1 MNRTE
6 TQRSCEGTI
15 VKMKTTTPTYRRIA
29 VLLTAVM
36 LFTPFAS
43 AFSHACAGMSAS
55 GTSGH
60 ATPAST
66 DPVAE
71 VAPEPLATHHAH
83 HSHGVDTPSSSSI
96 AEIGPTPGHDC
107 MGPCAGSDCCSM
119 RAAPLSQGDGFIADR
134 VQSVTNAFPM
144 PPESFAF
151 LFPQADRAP
160 PRPPQPATPP
170 SLLSARL
177 HVWTA
182 TFLT

>member
-1 MNRTE
+1 M
-6 TQRSCEGTI
+6 
-15 VKMKTTTPTYRRIA
+15 VVMKTTTPTYRRIA

-36 LFTPFAS
+36 LFTPLAPAS
-43 AFSHACAGMSAS
+43 AHACAGMSAS

-60 ATPAST
+60 AALASG
-66 DPVAE
+66 DSMAD

-83 HSHGVDTPSSSSI
+83 HSHGVDIPSSSSI
-96 AEIGPTPGHDC
+96 AAISPTPGHDC

-119 RAAPLSQGDGFIADR
+119 RAAPLSHGDGFIADR
-134 VQSVTNAFPM
+134 VQSVTSAFPM

-151 LFPQADRAP
+151 LFPRADRAP
-160 PRPPQPATPP
+160 PRPPQPKASP